1 MILFFIIRYYSLNNS
16 FFIFLIPFLIFFF
29 SSSRLFIFF
38 IICFIFFFVLFCF
51 SFFSFL
57 SGPFQFS
64 AHLPKIQERREDI
77 SESHVHKIIRTL
89 FRLENI
95 VHFISSCHSLL
106 SPATSAPGNS
116 LAPVGSGRLRQ
127 NAIL

>member
-1 MILFFIIRYYSLNNS
+1 MKLKLERREKKKIKKKKPNPRA
-16 FFIFLIPFLIFFF
+16 
-29 SSSRLFIFF
+29 
-38 IICFIFFFVLFCF
+38 VLFL
-51 SFFSFL
+51 FL
-57 SGPFQFS
+57 FLGGPVQLS

-77 SESHVHKIIRTL
+77 SEIHANKVIRPL